1 MKLQFCQFQ
10 LLLEHLE
17 CLVSRHER
25 SLRMTVVKRQAAAQ
39 SGVSSEVEVLKALK
53 SLFEHHKALDEKV
66 RERLR
71 VSLEKNTALEDEL
84 QQVRDELQQA
94 KSGNFSQINNIESS
108 KENGEH
114 GDKDSQSK
122 SNGEVN
128 FQQELAE
135 YQNKTHELQTIIEK
149 QTAELSQWQ
158 RRVSDLNNRIS
169 ETEDNLS
176 KIQKDYS
183 KSQDMNLKL
192 QRDLR
197 ENVAQ
202 KEDQEE
208 RITTLEKRY
217 LNAQREASSL
227 HDLNEKLDQEL
238 RHKEAQIKL
247 HEEKIAAIQEKLE
260 LSDQKLAQYSKLP
273 EMEEELKARMEALTQ
288 VGSQVGGGSWMFGPK
303 QKNYDIESF
312 YICFYIV

>member
-1 MKLQFCQFQ
+1 
-10 LLLEHLE
+10 
-17 CLVSRHER
+17 
-25 SLRMTVVKRQAAAQ
+25 MTVVKRQAAAQ

-71 VSLEKNTALEDEL
+71 VSLEKNTSLEDEL
-84 QQVRDELQQA
+84 QQAKDELQQL
-94 KSGNFSQINNIESS
+94 KSGNYTQNDST
-108 KENGEH
+108 KENGEV
-114 GDKDSQSK
+114 DKDSQK
-122 SNGEVN
+122 QNNGEIN
-128 FQQELAE
+128 IQQEMADFAV
-135 YQNKTHELQTIIEK
+135 KTHELQTIIEK

-158 RRVSDLNNRIS
+158 RRVSDLNNKIS
-169 ETEDNLS
+169 EHEDNIS
-176 KIQKDYS
+176 RIQKDFS

-260 LSDQKLAQYSKLP
+260 LSEQKLAQYSKLP

-288 VGSQVGGGSWMFGPK
+288 VGSQVGRVFQMLTNGK
-303 QKNYDIESF
+303 QKHRFLISVKLLRFMSIKLINS
-312 YICFYIV
+312 

>member
-1 MKLQFCQFQ
+1 M
-10 LLLEHLE
+10 
-17 CLVSRHER
+17 SRHER

-71 VSLEKNTALEDEL
+71 ISLEKNTSLEE
-84 QQVRDELQQA
+84 ELQQA
-94 KSGNFSQINNIESS
+94 KDELQQLKAGNYTKNEST
-108 KENGEH
+108 KENGEV
-114 GDKDSQSK
+114 DEESQPK
-122 SNGEVN
+122 QNNGEIN
-128 FQQELAE
+128 IQAE
-135 YQNKTHELQTIIEK
+135 FASKTHELQTIIEK
-149 QTAELSQWQ
+149 QTSELSLWQ
-158 RRVSDLNNRIS
+158 RRVSDLNNKIS
-169 ETEDNLS
+169 EQEDNIC
-176 KIQKDYS
+176 KTQKEYS
-183 KSQDMNLKL
+183 KSQDLAMKL

-238 RHKEAQIKL
+238 RHKEAQIKVRNT
-247 HEEKIAAIQEKLE
+247 
-260 LSDQKLAQYSKLP
+260 S
-273 EMEEELKARMEALTQ
+273 ELKFHK
-288 VGSQVGGGSWMFGPK
+288 VK
-303 QKNYDIESF
+303 
-312 YICFYIV
+312 

>member
-1 MKLQFCQFQ
+1 MIAHLFLSFQ

-94 KSGNFSQINNIESS
+94 KSGNFSQNESS

-114 GDKDSQSK
+114 DKDSQSK

-135 YQNKTHELQTIIEK
+135 YSAKTHELQTIIEK

-169 ETEDNLS
+169 ETDDNLS
-176 KIQKDYS
+176 KIQKEYS

-227 HDLNEKLDQEL
+227 HDLNEKLEQEL

-288 VGSQVGGGSWMFGPK
+288 VGSQVGGGSWMFGPEK
-303 QKNYDIESF
+303 KITTSACF
-312 YICFYIV
+312 YICLF

>member
-1 MKLQFCQFQ
+1 MIDFFLQ

-71 VSLEKNTALEDEL
+71 VSLEKNTSLEE
-84 QQVRDELQQA
+84 ELQQA
-94 KSGNFSQINNIESS
+94 KDEIQQFKSGNYTQNDSS
-108 KENGEH
+108 KENGEV
-114 GDKDSQSK
+114 DKDSSK
-122 SNGEVN
+122 HNNGEIN
-128 FQQELAE
+128 IQHEMAE
-135 YQNKTHELQTIIEK
+135 FAVKTHELQTIIEK

-158 RRVSDLNNRIS
+158 RRVSDLNNKIS
-169 ETEDNLS
+169 EHEENLS
-176 KIQKDYS
+176 KIQKDHS
-183 KSQDMNLKL
+183 KGQDMCLKL

-197 ENVAQ
+197 ENCAQ

-238 RHKEAQIKL
+238 RHKEAQIKV
-247 HEEKIAAIQEKLE
+247 INYE
-260 LSDQKLAQYSKLP
+260 LIFFK
-273 EMEEELKARMEALTQ
+273 
-288 VGSQVGGGSWMFGPK
+288 
-303 QKNYDIESF
+303 
-312 YICFYIV
+312 

>member
-1 MKLQFCQFQ
+1 
-10 LLLEHLE
+10 
-17 CLVSRHER
+17 
-25 SLRMTVVKRQAAAQ
+25 MTVVKRQAAAQ

-71 VSLEKNTALEDEL
+71 VSLEKNTTLEEELQQTKDEL
-84 QQVRDELQQA
+84 QQF
-94 KSGNFSQINNIESS
+94 KSGNFPQAQNDLT
-108 KENGEH
+108 KENGEI
-114 GDKDSQSK
+114 DKDSLIK
-122 SNGEVN
+122 NNGDVN
-128 FQQELAE
+128 MQHEIAE
-135 YQNKTHELQTIIEK
+135 FTTKTHELQTIIEK

-158 RRVSDLNNRIS
+158 RRVSDLNS
-169 ETEDNLS
+169 KMGEQEETLT
-176 KIQKDYS
+176 KIQKEFS
-183 KSQDMNLKL
+183 KSQDMCVKL

-238 RHKEAQIKL
+238 RHKEAQIK
-247 HEEKIAAIQEKLE
+247 
-260 LSDQKLAQYSKLP
+260 
-273 EMEEELKARMEALTQ
+273 
-288 VGSQVGGGSWMFGPK
+288 V
-303 QKNYDIESF
+303 
-312 YICFYIV
+312 

>member
-1 MKLQFCQFQ
+1 M
-10 LLLEHLE
+10 EHLE

-71 VSLEKNTALEDEL
+71 VSLEKNTSLEEEL
-84 QQVRDELQQA
+84 QQTRDELQQF
-94 KSGNFSQINNIESS
+94 KSGNYTQTDSS
-108 KENGEH
+108 KENGEI
-114 GDKDSQSK
+114 GDKDSSK
-122 SNGEVN
+122 HNNGEIN
-128 FQQELAE
+128 IQHEMAE
-135 YQNKTHELQTIIEK
+135 FAAKTHELQTIIEK

-158 RRVSDLNNRIS
+158 RRVSDLNNKIN
-169 ETEDNLS
+169 EHEDNLS
-176 KIQKDYS
+176 KIQKEYS
-183 KSQDMNLKL
+183 KSQDMCLKL

-197 ENVAQ
+197 ENCAQ

-238 RHKEAQIKL
+238 RHKEAQNKV
-247 HEEKIAAIQEKLE
+247 K
-260 LSDQKLAQYSKLP
+260 D
-273 EMEEELKARMEALTQ
+273 
-288 VGSQVGGGSWMFGPK
+288 F
-303 QKNYDIESF
+303 SF
-312 YICFYIV
+312 FVI

>member
-1 MKLQFCQFQ
+1 
-10 LLLEHLE
+10 
-17 CLVSRHER
+17 
-25 SLRMTVVKRQAAAQ
+25 MTVVKRQAAAQ

-71 VSLEKNTALEDEL
+71 VSLEKNTSLEDEL
-84 QQVRDELQQA
+84 QQAKDELQQL
-94 KSGNFSQINNIESS
+94 KSGNYTQNDST
-108 KENGEH
+108 KENGEV
-114 GDKDSQSK
+114 DKDMQSK
-122 SNGEVN
+122 QNNGEIN
-128 FQQELAE
+128 IQQEMADFAS
-135 YQNKTHELQTIIEK
+135 KTHELQTIIEK

-158 RRVSDLNNRIS
+158 RRVSDLNNKIS
-169 ETEDNLS
+169 EQEDNIS
-176 KIQKDYS
+176 RIQKDFS
-183 KSQDMNLKL
+183 KSQDMNMKL

-197 ENVAQ
+197 ENNAQ

-288 VGSQVGGGSWMFGPK
+288 VGSQVGRVFRMLTNRK
-303 QKNYDIESF
+303 QKHRFLISVKFCDFMSIKLIN
-312 YICFYIV
+312 

>member
-1 MKLQFCQFQ
+1 
-10 LLLEHLE
+10 
-17 CLVSRHER
+17 
-25 SLRMTVVKRQAAAQ
+25 MTVVKRQAAAQ

-71 VSLEKNTALEDEL
+71 VSLEKNTTLEE
-84 QQVRDELQQA
+84 ELQQA
-94 KSGNFSQINNIESS
+94 KDELQQFKSGNYATQNDST
-108 KENGEH
+108 KENGEKE
-114 GDKDSQSK
+114 KDSSSK
-122 SNGEVN
+122 HNNGEIN
-128 FQQELAE
+128 IQHEMAE
-135 YQNKTHELQTIIEK
+135 FASKTHELQTIIEK

-158 RRVSDLNNRIS
+158 RRVSDLNNKIN
-169 ETEDNLS
+169 EQEDNLS
-176 KIQKDYS
+176 KTAKDFS
-183 KSQDMNLKL
+183 KSQDMNMKL

-238 RHKEAQIKL
+238 RHKEAQIKVKHVATFHF
-247 HEEKIAAIQEKLE
+247 HELIDRQNRF
-260 LSDQKLAQYSKLP
+260 SV
-273 EMEEELKARMEALTQ
+273 T
-288 VGSQVGGGSWMFGPK
+288 
-303 QKNYDIESF
+303 
-312 YICFYIV
+312 

>member
-1 MKLQFCQFQ
+1 
-10 LLLEHLE
+10 
-17 CLVSRHER
+17 
-25 SLRMTVVKRQAAAQ
+25 MTVVKRQAAAQ

-71 VSLEKNTALEDEL
+71 VSLEKNTTLEE
-84 QQVRDELQQA
+84 ELQQA
-94 KSGNFSQINNIESS
+94 KDELQQFKSGNYSTQNDST
-108 KENGEH
+108 KENGEIE
-114 GDKDSQSK
+114 KDPQSK
-122 SNGEVN
+122 QNNGEIN
-128 FQQELAE
+128 IQHEMAE
-135 YQNKTHELQTIIEK
+135 FASKTHELQTIIEK

-158 RRVSDLNNRIS
+158 RRVSDLNNKINEQDDNISRI
-169 ETEDNLS
+169 T
-176 KIQKDYS
+176 KDFS
-183 KSQDMNLKL
+183 KSQDMNMKL

-238 RHKEAQIKL
+238 RHKEAQIKVIDIL
-247 HEEKIAAIQEKLE
+247 
-260 LSDQKLAQYSKLP
+260 LSAFYDLLANHGRL
-273 EMEEELKARMEALTQ
+273 
-288 VGSQVGGGSWMFGPK
+288 
-303 QKNYDIESF
+303 
-312 YICFYIV
+312 

>member
-1 MKLQFCQFQ
+1 
-10 LLLEHLE
+10 
-17 CLVSRHER
+17 
-25 SLRMTVVKRQAAAQ
+25 MTVVKRQAAAQ

-71 VSLEKNTALEDEL
+71 VSLEKNSTLEEELQQTKDEL
-84 QQVRDELQQA
+84 QQVKAGSYATQMQD
-94 KSGNFSQINNIESS
+94 ST
-108 KENGEH
+108 KENGEV
-114 GDKDSQSK
+114 DKDPQSK
-122 SNGEVN
+122 NNGEINV
-128 FQQELAE
+128 QHELADFAA
-135 YQNKTHELQTIIEK
+135 KTHELQTIIEK

-158 RRVSDLNNRIS
+158 RRVSDLNNKIN
-169 ETEDNLS
+169 EQEDNLS
-176 KIQKDYS
+176 KIQKDFS
-183 KSQDMNLKL
+183 KSQDMCLKL

-238 RHKEAQIKL
+238 RHKEAQIKVSVCGDPI
-247 HEEKIAAIQEKLE
+247 EE
-260 LSDQKLAQYSKLP
+260 
-273 EMEEELKARMEALTQ
+273 
-288 VGSQVGGGSWMFGPK
+288 G
-303 QKNYDIESF
+303 
-312 YICFYIV
+312 

>member
-1 MKLQFCQFQ
+1 
-10 LLLEHLE
+10 
-17 CLVSRHER
+17 
-25 SLRMTVVKRQAAAQ
+25 MTVVKRQAAAQ

-71 VSLEKNTALEDEL
+71 VSLEKNTSLEEELQQTKDEL
-84 QQVRDELQQA
+84 QQM
-94 KSGNFSQINNIESS
+94 KSGNYTQNDST
-108 KENGEH
+108 KENGEV
-114 GDKDSQSK
+114 DNSQSK
-122 SNGEVN
+122 QNNGEIN
-128 FQQELAE
+128 IQQEMADFAS
-135 YQNKTHELQTIIEK
+135 KTHELQTIIEK

-158 RRVSDLNNRIS
+158 RRVSDLNSKIN
-169 ETEDNLS
+169 EQDDNVS
-176 KIQKDYS
+176 KIQKDFS
-183 KSQDMNLKL
+183 KSQDMNMKL

-238 RHKEAQIKL
+238 RHKEAQIKVNILTFFFGNVKNSFNKKFFQL
-247 HEEKIAAIQEKLE
+247 HEEKIAAIIEKLE
-260 LSDQKLAQYSKLP
+260 LSEQKLAQFSKLP

-288 VGSQVGGGSWMFGPK
+288 VGSQVGRVFRMLTNTN
-303 QKNYDIESF
+303 KNIGF
-312 YICFYIV
+312 YMSVNSKY

>member
-1 MKLQFCQFQ
+1 
-10 LLLEHLE
+10 
-17 CLVSRHER
+17 
-25 SLRMTVVKRQAAAQ
+25 MTVVKRQAAAQ

-71 VSLEKNTALEDEL
+71 VSLEKNAALEDEL
-84 QQVRDELQQA
+84 QQTKDDLQQA
-94 KSGNFSQINNIESS
+94 KSGSYSQTDSS

-114 GDKDSQSK
+114 DKDTQSK

-128 FQQELAE
+128 YQHELAD
-135 YQNKTHELQTIIEK
+135 YSAKTHELQTIIEK

-158 RRVSDLNNRIS
+158 RRVSDLNSRIN
-169 ETEDNLS
+169 ENEDNMS
-176 KIQKDYS
+176 KIQKEYS
-183 KSQDMNLKL
+183 KLQDLNLKL

-288 VGSQVGGGSWMFGPK
+288 VNSQVGRVAKVLIVLSKIRFFPTTKGKYCVCVHMTISMNLHITD
-303 QKNYDIESF
+303 QF
-312 YICFYIV
+312 YYNLHFE

>member
-1 MKLQFCQFQ
+1 
-10 LLLEHLE
+10 
-17 CLVSRHER
+17 
-25 SLRMTVVKRQAAAQ
+25 MTVVKRQAAAQ

-71 VSLEKNTALEDEL
+71 VALEKNTSLEEEL
-84 QQVRDELQQA
+84 QQTKDELQQA
-94 KSGNFSQINNIESS
+94 KSGNYTQIQDIT
-108 KENGEH
+108 KENGEL
-114 GDKDSQSK
+114 DKDSQSK
-122 SNGEVN
+122 HNNGEIN
-128 FQQELAE
+128 IQHEMAE
-135 YQNKTHELQTIIEK
+135 FAAKTHELQTIIEK

-158 RRVSDLNNRIS
+158 RRVSDLNNKVS
-169 ETEDNLS
+169 EQEETFS

-183 KSQDMNLKL
+183 KSQDMCLKL

-238 RHKEAQIKL
+238 RHKEAQIKV
-247 HEEKIAAIQEKLE
+247 
-260 LSDQKLAQYSKLP
+260 SY
-273 EMEEELKARMEALTQ
+273 
-288 VGSQVGGGSWMFGPK
+288 
-303 QKNYDIESF
+303 
-312 YICFYIV
+312 

>member
-1 MKLQFCQFQ
+1 
-10 LLLEHLE
+10 
-17 CLVSRHER
+17 
-25 SLRMTVVKRQAAAQ
+25 MTVVKRQAAAQ

-71 VSLEKNTALEDEL
+71 VSLEKNTTLEDEL
-84 QQVRDELQQA
+84 QQAKDELQQL
-94 KSGNFSQINNIESS
+94 KSGNYHSQSHAQQNDST
-108 KENGEH
+108 KENGEV
-114 GDKDSQSK
+114 DKDQQSK
-122 SNGEVN
+122 QNNGEIN
-128 FQQELAE
+128 IQHEMAE
-135 YQNKTHELQTIIEK
+135 FATKTHELQTIIEK

-158 RRVSDLNNRIS
+158 RRVSDLNNKIS
-169 ETEDNLS
+169 EQEDNVS
-176 KIQKDYS
+176 KIQKDFG
-183 KSQDMNLKL
+183 KSQDMNMKL

-238 RHKEAQIKL
+238 RHKEAQIKVNIVKSSNQIIECSSQCYYW
-247 HEEKIAAIQEKLE
+247 H
-260 LSDQKLAQYSKLP
+260 
-273 EMEEELKARMEALTQ
+273 MEPLFPLTH
-288 VGSQVGGGSWMFGPK
+288 
-303 QKNYDIESF
+303 
-312 YICFYIV
+312 

>member
-1 MKLQFCQFQ
+1 
-10 LLLEHLE
+10 
-17 CLVSRHER
+17 VSRHER

-71 VSLEKNTALEDEL
+71 VALEKNTTLEEELQQTKDEL
-84 QQVRDELQQA
+84 QQF
-94 KSGNFSQINNIESS
+94 KSGNFPQLQNDST
-108 KENGEH
+108 KENGEY
-114 GDKDSQSK
+114 DKDSQSSK
-122 SNGEVN
+122 QNNGEINV
-128 FQQELAE
+128 QQEMADFAA
-135 YQNKTHELQTIIEK
+135 KTHELQTIIEK

-158 RRVSDLNNRIS
+158 RRVSDLNNKMS
-169 ETEDNLS
+169 EQEDQLS
-176 KIQKDYS
+176 KATKEFS
-183 KSQDMNLKL
+183 KSQDMCMKL

-238 RHKEAQIKL
+238 RHKEAQIKVTAFTFVPSSSSSSMISQIFL
-247 HEEKIAAIQEKLE
+247 SVFVVVDSFTKKKL
-260 LSDQKLAQYSKLP
+260 LP
-273 EMEEELKARMEALTQ
+273 FKRNWNFPIKNSLN
-288 VGSQVGGGSWMFGPK
+288 SQRFPK
-303 QKNYDIESF
+303 WKRSLRH
-312 YICFYIV
+312 VWKP

>member
-1 MKLQFCQFQ
+1 
-10 LLLEHLE
+10 
-17 CLVSRHER
+17 
-25 SLRMTVVKRQAAAQ
+25 MTVVKRQAAAQ

-71 VSLEKNTALEDEL
+71 VSLEKNTTLEEEL
-84 QQVRDELQQA
+84 QQAKDELQQA
-94 KSGNFSQINNIESS
+94 KTGNYTQSNHQDST
-108 KENGEH
+108 KENGE
-114 GDKDSQSK
+114 DKDSQGTK
-122 SNGEVN
+122 HNNGEIN
-128 FQQELAE
+128 IQHEMAE
-135 YQNKTHELQTIIEK
+135 FAVKTHELQTIIEK

-158 RRVSDLNNRIS
+158 RRVSDLNNKIS
-169 ETEDNLS
+169 EQEENLS

-183 KSQDMNLKL
+183 KSQDMCLKL

-260 LSDQKLAQYSKLP
+260 LSDQKLAQFSKLP

-288 VGSQVGGGSWMFGPK
+288 VGNQVGRVFLMLTNREKTSVLYSYYYFFFIDD
-303 QKNYDIESF
+303 KNKF
-312 YICFYIV
+312 NLFVHGQATLL

>member
-1 MKLQFCQFQ
+1 MQ

-71 VSLEKNTALEDEL
+71 VSLEKNTSLEE
-84 QQVRDELQQA
+84 ELQQA
-94 KSGNFSQINNIESS
+94 KDEIQQIKSGNYSSLTQTDSS
-108 KENGEH
+108 KSKGENGEV
-114 GDKDSQSK
+114 DKDSSSK
-122 SNGEVN
+122 HNNGEIN
-128 FQQELAE
+128 IQHEMAE
-135 YQNKTHELQTIIEK
+135 FAAKTHELQTIIEK

-158 RRVSDLNNRIS
+158 RRVSDLNNKIS
-169 ETEDNLS
+169 EQEENLS
-176 KIQKDYS
+176 KVQKDHS
-183 KSQDMNLKL
+183 KAQDMCLKL

-197 ENVAQ
+197 ENCAQ

-238 RHKEAQIKL
+238 RHKEAQIKV
-247 HEEKIAAIQEKLE
+247 
-260 LSDQKLAQYSKLP
+260 
-273 EMEEELKARMEALTQ
+273 M
-288 VGSQVGGGSWMFGPK
+288 
-303 QKNYDIESF
+303 KNI
-312 YICFYIV
+312 IK

>member
-1 MKLQFCQFQ
+1 M
-10 LLLEHLE
+10 LEHLE

-71 VSLEKNTALEDEL
+71 VSLEKNTTLEEEL
-84 QQVRDELQQA
+84 QQVRDDLQQQ
-94 KSGNFSQINNIESS
+94 KSGNYSQNDST
-108 KENGEH
+108 KENGEV
-114 GDKDSQSK
+114 DKDSQSK
-122 SNGEVN
+122 QNNGEVN
-128 FQQELAE
+128 IQQEMADFAS
-135 YQNKTHELQTIIEK
+135 KTHELQTIIEK

-158 RRVSDLNNRIS
+158 RRVSDLNMKIN
-169 ETEDNLS
+169 EQEDNIS
-176 KIQKDYS
+176 KIQKEFS
-183 KSQDMNLKL
+183 KAQDMNMKL

-238 RHKEAQIKL
+238 RHKEAQIKV
-247 HEEKIAAIQEKLE
+247 IFMI
-260 LSDQKLAQYSKLP
+260 P
-273 EMEEELKARMEALTQ
+273 RT
-288 VGSQVGGGSWMFGPK
+288 F
-303 QKNYDIESF
+303 N
-312 YICFYIV
+312 

>member
-1 MKLQFCQFQ
+1 
-10 LLLEHLE
+10 
-17 CLVSRHER
+17 
-25 SLRMTVVKRQAAAQ
+25 MTVVKRQAAAQ

-71 VSLEKNTALEDEL
+71 VSLEKNSSLEEELQQVKDEL
-84 QQVRDELQQA
+84 QQVKA
-94 KSGNFSQINNIESS
+94 GGYTTQIQDST
-108 KENGEH
+108 KENGEL
-114 GDKDSQSK
+114 DKDSQSK
-122 SNGEVN
+122 NNGEINV
-128 FQQELAE
+128 QHELADFAS
-135 YQNKTHELQTIIEK
+135 KTHELQTIIEK

-158 RRVSDLNNRIS
+158 RRVSDLNNKMN
-169 ETEDNLS
+169 EQDDNLS
-176 KIQKDYS
+176 KTQKDYS
-183 KSQDMNLKL
+183 KSQDMCLKL

-238 RHKEAQIKL
+238 RHKEAQIK
-247 HEEKIAAIQEKLE
+247 
-260 LSDQKLAQYSKLP
+260 
-273 EMEEELKARMEALTQ
+273 
-288 VGSQVGGGSWMFGPK
+288 VGSSVV
-303 QKNYDIESF
+303 
-312 YICFYIV
+312 CVCR

>member
-1 MKLQFCQFQ
+1 MLQ

-71 VSLEKNTALEDEL
+71 VSLEKNTSLEE
-84 QQVRDELQQA
+84 ELQQA
-94 KSGNFSQINNIESS
+94 KDEIQQFKSGNYTQNDSS
-108 KENGEH
+108 KENGEV
-114 GDKDSQSK
+114 DKDSSK
-122 SNGEVN
+122 HNNGEIN
-128 FQQELAE
+128 IQHEMAE
-135 YQNKTHELQTIIEK
+135 FAVKTHELQTIIEK

-158 RRVSDLNNRIS
+158 RRVSDLNNKIS
-169 ETEDNLS
+169 EQEDNLS
-176 KIQKDYS
+176 KIQKDHS
-183 KSQDMNLKL
+183 KGQDMCLKL

-197 ENVAQ
+197 ENCAQ

-238 RHKEAQIKL
+238 RHKEAQIKVNFL
-247 HEEKIAAIQEKLE
+247 RALFMIKLMG
-260 LSDQKLAQYSKLP
+260 LFRCCSCMKRKSLP
-273 EMEEELKARMEALTQ
+273 YKK
-288 VGSQVGGGSWMFGPK
+288 SWSCLIK
-303 QKNYDIESF
+303 S
-312 YICFYIV
+312 